1 MLPEQALRDAPD
13 VLCVAHWRFE
23 NLGWFIRLRKRFQIT
38 EKPYTLTGD
47 AWRTAWAEGCEG
59 CELNLQTGEF
69 QKAAK

>member
-38 EKPYTLTGD
+38 ETPHTLTGD
-47 AWRTAWAEGCEG
+47 AWRTAWAEAHDA
-59 CELNLQTGEF
+59 QTD
-69 QKAAK
+69 AALDAIY